1 MHNLGVISVNPSEY
15 DTWIRNYSHVFH
27 LTGLMN
33 KHGKLL
39 EHHQITAKFIRENEN
54 KQKKLFLMIAHSY
67 NCRLSFIIIIIIDYD

>member
-1 MHNLGVISVNPSEY
+1 
-15 DTWIRNYSHVFH
+15 
-27 LTGLMN
+27 MN

-67 NCRLSFIIIIIIDYD
+67 ITIVDYHLLLLLLITTKNEID